1 MKKFCFSKS
10 MMQVIITILL
20 ITIFIPST
28 SLSPVVFSKQNVKKK
43 LEIIPINDST
53 LIQII
58 QNSKKLK
65 LLHIFGLWCEGQ
77 KLGFK
82 TILDTYTKSKNN
94 IEFILVLTDIYTPI
108 QLSIL
113 ARKFGRSVDKPIYVF
128 SVNQDLSY
136 ENVDQFINEKPHKIK
151 ELLNKIDST
160 TLVNFSLPYTCIIDE
175 HGKIIK
181 SIHPL
186 KVFDSETLSKI
197 KGSKAKKLYKK
208 KLEEFLNQFGM

>member
-1 MKKFCFSKS
+1 MKKFCFSES

-28 SLSPVVFSKQNVKKK
+28 FLSPVVFSKQNVKKK

-58 QNSKKLK
+58 QNSKMLK